1 MYYKEANMKS
11 INVDIDELIDKL
23 NAMVEDGFVTVKLTI
38 VEDDYISELR
48 VDAVGID
55 DEDSLGYG
63 SVNEVLSDF

>member
-1 MYYKEANMKS
+1 MYYKEANMNS